1 MYLKLFSAILLLLFY
16 VGSVIGADLFQLTI
30 NDETRSY
37 NSVDELPDY
46 NTMQQQFTSV
56 SNWETDALSIGLN
69 YRGIDLTAN
78 FLTNDD
84 EIKFKIPSSN
94 KIWSC
99 EGTSRQGSWTEL
111 TDALPSSGIRFSERP
126 TGLDGALY
134 T

>member
-84 EIKFKIPSSN
+84 EIKFKIPSLN
-94 KIWSC
+94 KIWSY
-99 EGTSRQGSWTEL
+99 EGTSR
-111 TDALPSSGIRFSERP
+111 
-126 TGLDGALY
+126 
-134 T
+134 